1 MIVEAWIKAIHAI
14 MQHSSAQLCSGI
26 IEREE
31 ASHYYA
37 LERQVA
43 EKTCV

>member
-14 MQHSSAQLCSGI
+14 MQHSSIQLRSCI